1 MTSYLC
7 YICLWRINLQS
18 ALSAGRRK
26 TRMSFACR
34 GYQFLWPYHSLWR
47 SIFCSPLSGLGA
59 HRRQTVSQCVQFCG
73 SGGFA
78 VGPFSSAIVLK
89 SSKLSTLPIWSWCFR
104 GTEWSHKGDSEIF
117 VCTHNHV
124 FRLKAMVRQSQCTGS
139 CWNVPSPWEIVFAEC
154 KGAVGWAQIQERY
167 GAGWLSYLPSLLVLN
182 VASKLFVNIVTRM
195 NSRSP
200 V

>member
-1 MTSYLC
+1 MHYLQDTDRLAWASLVRVINFYDLTTAFGDQCFAALLVDREPTEVISY
-7 YICLWRINLQS
+7 
-18 ALSAGRRK
+18 
-26 TRMSFACR
+26 
-34 GYQFLWPYHSLWR
+34 
-47 SIFCSPLSGLGA
+47 
-59 HRRQTVSQCVQFCG
+59 SQCVKFRG

-78 VGPFSSAIVLK
+78 VCLCSPAIVLK

-104 GTEWSHKGDSEIF
+104 GTEWSHMGDSEIF

-124 FRLKAMVRQSQCTGS
+124 FRLKAAVRQSRCTGS
-139 CWNVPSPWEIVFAEC
+139 CGNVPSPWEIVFAEC
-154 KGAVGWAQIQERY
+154 KGVAGWAQMKERY
-167 GAGWLSYLPSLLVLN
+167 GAGWLSYLPSLLILN